1 MSSSAEQVVNDGLFR
16 RVFKNSAMLT
26 AGKVYTAL
34 VGLLYLALATRALG
48 AHNFGV
54 LILIHAYAVA
64 VRDFVTL
71 KTSQCVVRY
80 GAICLESNKEED
92 FQKLVKFTMLLDIGF
107 CVAATLVGILAISA
121 VGPSFGVAPEL
132 VPVAS
137 LYCIM
142 ILFNFKATPLGL
154 LRLFDRFDLIAVM
167 LMVVPT
173 IRLVGACVAYVFYRD
188 VSAFLFFWF
197 IAGAVQCLGIVWFG
211 WREFRRQ
218 GYSKGM
224 NLEFRHLAQPHQGIL
239 SFIWTSHIHRT
250 LYASTVHIATLV
262 VGFLMGPVGA
272 GLFKIAQEASSVLL
286 KPALLFNETVYPEMA
301 KIAVNKDYRRLWS
314 VITHSALVAGAIAG
328 LILLVVF
335 VFGQSLLS
343 LAFGA
348 EYTNAYDVLILLMI
362 AAAIMMT
369 SFALDP
375 ALYSIGRPDISMN
388 VRIVTTILH
397 ISVMVLLLQEI
408 GLVGAGIAA
417 IAGSL
422 ATALLLLFYT
432 NRLIRNKSASS
443 FRRKPESSRKNDSL

>member
-1 MSSSAEQVVNDGLFR
+1 MISVSSVAKQITDDGLFR

-80 GAICLESNKEED
+80 GAICLESNQEED
-92 FQKLVKFTMLLDIGF
+92 FQKLVKFTMLLDIGS
-107 CVAATLVGILAISA
+107 CVAGTLVGMLAISV
-121 VGPSFGVAPEL
+121 VGPSFGVTPEL

-137 LYCIM
+137 VYCIM

-173 IRLVGACVAYVFYRD
+173 IRLVGACAAYVYYRD

-197 IAGAVQCLGIVWFG
+197 IAGAVQCIGIVYFG
-211 WREFRRQ
+211 WREFGRR
-218 GYSKGM
+218 GFSKGM
-224 NLEFRHLAQPHQGIL
+224 NLEFRYLTRPHQGIL
-239 SFIWTSHIHRT
+239 SFIWTSHVHRT
-250 LYASTVHIATLV
+250 LYVSTVHIATLI
-262 VGFLMGPVGA
+262 VGFLMGPVAA

-328 LILLVVF
+328 IILLVIF

-343 LAFGA
+343 LFFGA
-348 EYTNAYDVLILLMI
+348 EYINAYDVLILLMI
-362 AAAIMMT
+362 AAAMMMT
-369 SFALDP
+369 TFALDP

-397 ISVMVLLLQEI
+397 ISIMILLLQEI

-417 IAGSL
+417 IAGNL
-422 ATALLLLFYT
+422 ATALLLMFHT
-432 NRLIRNKSASS
+432 NRLIRNYKI
-443 FRRKPESSRKNDSL
+443 

>member
-48 AHNFGV
+48 VHDFGV

-211 WREFRRQ
+211 WREFRRR
-218 GYSKGM
+218 GFSKGM
-224 NLEFRHLAQPHQGIL
+224 NLDLRHLIRPHQGIL
-239 SFIWTSHIHRT
+239 SFIWTSHVHRT

-262 VGFLMGPVGA
+262 VGFMMGPVGA

>member
-1 MSSSAEQVVNDGLFR
+1 MISVSSVARQFTDDGLFL

-48 AHNFGV
+48 VHNFGV

-121 VGPSFGVAPEL
+121 VGPSFGVVPEL

-154 LRLFDRFDLIAVM
+154 LRLFDRFDLIALM

-211 WREFRRQ
+211 WREFRRR

-224 NLEFRHLAQPHQGIL
+224 NLEFKHLTRPHQGIL
-239 SFIWTSHIHRT
+239 SFIWTSHVHRT

-262 VGFLMGPVGA
+262 VGFLMGPVSA

-348 EYTNAYDVLILLMI
+348 EYINAYDVLILLMI

-422 ATALLLLFYT
+422 STALLLLFYT
-432 NRLIRNKSASS
+432 NRLIRNKSA
-443 FRRKPESSRKNDSL
+443 

>member
-1 MSSSAEQVVNDGLFR
+1 MISGAKQLAADGLFR

-80 GAICLESNKEED
+80 GAICLESNQAED
-92 FQKLVKFTMLLDIGF
+92 FQKLVKFTMLLDIGS
-107 CVAATLVGILAISA
+107 CVAGTLVGMLAISV
-121 VGPSFGVAPEL
+121 VGPSFGVTPEL

-137 LYCIM
+137 AYCIM

-173 IRLVGACVAYVFYRD
+173 IRLVGACAAYVYYRD
-188 VSAFLFFWF
+188 VSAFLLFWF
-197 IAGAVQCLGIVWFG
+197 IAGAVQCIGIVYFG
-211 WREFRRQ
+211 WREFGRR
-218 GYSKGM
+218 GFSKGM
-224 NLEFRHLAQPHQGIL
+224 NLEFRHLTRPHQGIL
-239 SFIWTSHIHRT
+239 SFIGTSHVHRT
-250 LYASTVHIATLV
+250 LYVSTVHIATLI
-262 VGFLMGPVGA
+262 VGILMGPVAA

-328 LILLVVF
+328 IILLVIF

-343 LAFGA
+343 LFFGA
-348 EYTNAYDVLILLMI
+348 EYINAYDVLILLMI
-362 AAAIMMT
+362 AAAMMMT
-369 SFALDP
+369 TFALDP

-417 IAGSL
+417 IAGNL

-432 NRLIRNKSASS
+432 NRLIRNHKI
-443 FRRKPESSRKNDSL
+443 

>member
-1 MSSSAEQVVNDGLFR
+1 
-16 RVFKNSAMLT
+16 MLT

-48 AHNFGV
+48 VHNFGV

-154 LRLFDRFDLIAVM
+154 LRLFDRFDLIALM

-224 NLEFRHLAQPHQGIL
+224 NLEFRHLARPHQGIL
-239 SFIWTSHIHRT
+239 SFIWTSHVHRT

-301 KIAVNKDYRRLWS
+301 KIAVNRDYRRLWS

-335 VFGQSLLS
+335 RLRTIPVKPGLRRRVHQCLRCTHPAHDCSRHHDDLVCPGPGLVFDRPPRYIHECQDSHDHPAYIGYGPAVTGNRPGRRRHSRHRGQPHNGL
-343 LAFGA
+343 
-348 EYTNAYDVLILLMI
+348 
-362 AAAIMMT
+362 AAAV
-369 SFALDP
+369 
-375 ALYSIGRPDISMN
+375 LY
-388 VRIVTTILH
+388 
-397 ISVMVLLLQEI
+397 Q
-408 GLVGAGIAA
+408 
-417 IAGSL
+417 
-422 ATALLLLFYT
+422 
-432 NRLIRNKSASS
+432 SS
-443 FRRKPESSRKNDSL
+443 DQK